1 MRSLALF
8 LAGAALT
15 LAPDAALAQAAPKTV
30 PVRIDTAT
38 VAVAV
43 PEGYCV
49 MDRAHPFFLR
59 LALDGAEE
67 QGLRLIVANCK
78 RMEET
83 RGGTGTDLDDFAV
96 VTEPTPEM
104 RVQAPRFAGDR
115 AKFLAALADEMKKE
129 GLTLFDGKMDALKKA
144 AAEKVKTVEM
154 EERQVLGY
162 MTIPQVAVFTAY
174 LSRQPDEGDKPR
186 VRYALTGF
194 SLINRVPVRL
204 DTVAR
209 YAGDAT
215 VDQAQGFARAW
226 VGATIVANTRR

>member
-1 MRSLALF
+1 MRF
-8 LAGAALT
+8 LVRFIAVAGAAL
-15 LAPDAALAQAAPKTV
+15 APAVALAQAAPKTA
-30 PVRIDTAT
+30 PVRIDAVT
-38 VAVAV
+38 VNVVV

-67 QGLRLIVANCK
+67 QGLRLIVADCK

-83 RGGTGTDLDDFAV
+83 RGGTGAELDDFAV

-115 AKFLAALADEMKKE
+115 TKFLAALTDEMKKE
-129 GLTLFDGKMDALKKA
+129 GLTAFDGKIDALKKA
-144 AAEKVKTVEM
+144 AADKVKTVDM
-154 EERQVLGY
+154 EAREVLGY
-162 MTIPQVAVFTAY
+162 MTLPQVATFTVY

-194 SLINRVPVRL
+194 SLINRVPVRF

-215 VDQAQGFARAW
+215 VDQALAFARAW